1 MTTRNRIEHRIGELI
16 VRLCDAHS
24 DDLGSATSEQLCRA
38 VADQALVSSRG
49 GKRLRAL
56 LLMTFHDA
64 LRGTPGTD
72 DDAGA
77 RGALD
82 LACAIEVFQTAALVH
97 DDIID
102 DADMRRG
109 RPAAHKALESFCA
122 AHSPT
127 SAGLDAAAMGGGL
140 GIMLGDLL
148 ATASVAIVNEA
159 TATMP
164 HHGPILDRFL
174 AMHRDVEIG
183 QVMDLAAERMP
194 LDDPSALASNALAV
208 FRWKTAS
215 YTTVAP
221 IELALLA
228 AGVAPGVSHE
238 TAREIGVPLGTAFQL
253 ADDLLDVVADPAV
266 TGKPVGGD
274 IREGKRTV
282 LLADA
287 LDALDDADPAEAAF
301 LRDRFSR
308 SGRDDADVRRI
319 IDAFVASG
327 AVDRSR
333 DRIARLWRRSE
344 SALDGAATRLGIAT
358 DGIRALRSVC
368 ARFVP
373 EVLHVEI
380 SPA

>member
-1 MTTRNRIEHRIGELI
+1 MTTRDRIERRIEELV
-16 VRLCDAHS
+16 VRLLDTHS
-24 DDLGSATSEQLCRA
+24 EDLGSATSERLCRA
-38 VADQALVSSRG
+38 VADQAIVSSQR

-56 LLMTFHDA
+56 LLLTFHDV
-64 LRGTPGTD
+64 LRGPVDTD
-72 DDAGA
+72 DAEA

-82 LACAIEVFQTAALVH
+82 TACAIEVFQTAALVH

-102 DADMRRG
+102 DADVRRG

-122 AHSPT
+122 GHSPT
-127 SAGLDAAAMGGGL
+127 PMGSDAASIGNGL

-159 TATMP
+159 TAPMAN
-164 HHGPILDRFL
+164 HGWMLDRFL

-194 LDDPSALASNALAV
+194 LDSPAALASNALAV
-208 FRWKTAS
+208 SRWKTAS

-228 AGVAPGVSHE
+228 AGLDPTVCRGA
-238 TAREIGVPLGTAFQL
+238 AREIGVPLGTAFQL
-253 ADDLLDVVADPAV
+253 ADDLLDVIADPAV

-287 LDALDDADPAEAAF
+287 LDAFDGSLPSEAAF
-301 LRDRFSR
+301 LRERFSAPR
-308 SGRDDADVRRI
+308 RDDDDVARI

-327 AVDRSR
+327 AVDRSK
-333 DRIARLWRRSE
+333 DRIARLWDRTRDAITDT
-344 SALDGAATRLGIAT
+344 SAKLGLSPDST
-358 DGIRALRSVC
+358 ETLRSMC
-368 ARFVP
+368 ARFIP
-373 EVLHVEI
+373 GALHVEI